1 MVTPEMNAETQ
12 FNRLLKEFFDVQ
24 SRNSERM
31 EMRSTTGSA
40 RPAHLVRKTWKA
52 RMLMMMG
59 PRISNPKLR
68 VFGMATRMPP
78 ATSSTL
84 TNAR

>member
-12 FNRLLKEFFDVQ
+12 FNRLLKEFLDVQ
-24 SRNSERM
+24 SRNSGRI

-40 RPAHLVRKTWKA
+40 RPAPLVRKTWKA

-59 PRISNPKLR
+59 PSTNSPKFR
-68 VFGMATRMPP
+68 VFGMATRTPP
-78 ATSSTL
+78 KISKHF